1 MKIFTI
7 TLAIILTNFFYAF
20 SQKQENLSYESGYTD
35 DIFFNLEDSFAES
48 VSNSNWDLAFALYGK
63 GAAGSAILIND
74 AKVTLYSVPNL
85 RASEWDKVDTSG
97 IDTWEILYNPNK
109 SWTNG
114 AFNIGRGGLSNWDM
128 GWGELNV
135 ESGRFETEGDSLY
148 VVKLSDGNYKKL
160 RIDTLVQS
168 VWTFTYS
175 DIDGSNEVKTSIAK
189 SEYPDKNFIYF
200 SMLNNEIINR
210 EPENST
216 WDLLFTRYKTDIPG
230 MGMFPTSGCL
240 SDRNISIAK
249 AENVDFDE
257 IDDPNTEFSEET
269 NAIGH
274 GWKTRTGGEWIVF
287 GDVYFIKKE
296 DENIF
301 KLAFET
307 FEGSATGDFSFK
319 YENIITSLGDE
330 NVSGNTILLYPNPAE
345 NNINL
350 LLNNL
355 PSGTIFVKIYS
366 LGGQLAKEF
375 TLNSNGNFEA
385 RNINISELNSGA
397 YILQYQAG
405 NIKSHVKLMIK

>member
-1 MKIFTI
+1 MKIFTLI
-7 TLAIILTNFFYAF
+7 LVVILTNTILAF
-20 SQKQENLSYESGYTD
+20 SQKTEELSYKAGYTD
-35 DIFFNLEDSFAES
+35 DIFFSLEDSFAES

-97 IDTWEILYNPNK
+97 IGSWEILYNPNK

-114 AFNIGRGGLSNWDM
+114 AFNIDRGGLSNWDM

-148 VVKLSDGNYKKL
+148 LVKLSDGKYKKL

-175 DIDGSNEVKTSIAK
+175 DIDGSNEVKISVRKAD
-189 SEYPDKNFIYF
+189 YPDKNFIYF

-230 MGMFPTSGCL
+230 MGMFPTAGCL
-240 SDRNISIAK
+240 SNKNISVAK
-249 AENVDFDE
+249 VENITFDE
-257 IDDPNTEFSEET
+257 ISET
-269 NAIGH
+269 NSEFTEEIDGIGS
-274 GWKTRTGGEWIVF
+274 GWKTRKDGEWIVF
-287 GDVYFIKKE
+287 DNVYFIRKA
-296 DENIF
+296 DEIF

-307 FEGSATGDFSFK
+307 FGGSGSGDFSFK
-319 YENIITSLGDE
+319 YENLITSLSGE
-330 NVSGNTILLYPNPAE
+330 NVSANNILLYPNPAE

-350 LLNNL
+350 VVNNL

-366 LGGQLAKEF
+366 TSGRLAKEF
-375 TLNSNGNFEA
+375 NLQSSGNFEA
-385 RNINISELNSGA
+385 KNINLSGLNSGA
-397 YILQYQAG
+397 YILQYQIED
-405 NIKSHVKLMIK
+405 IKSFTKLMIK